1 MNNTMSWQAE
11 PSPHFV
17 PGATAPF
24 ESALDAERLNAL
36 RDLVR
41 VLLAELESLQ
51 SAQPAHADP
60 GAGLQD
66 QVQRFES
73 DLIRQALHRTRGNQ
87 AQAARLLG
95 VKHTTLNAK
104 IHRYR
109 ISQTDQIVQ
118 SEKVVRE
125 DVIAA

>member
-1 MNNTMSWQAE
+1 MSNMMSWQRE
-11 PSPHFV
+11 PSPHCV
-17 PGATAPF
+17 PGSAAQF

-41 VLLAELESLQ
+41 MLLTEVEALQ
-51 SAQPAHADP
+51 GAQPAQADHS
-60 GAGLQD
+60 AGLQN

-104 IHRYR
+104 IHRYG
-109 ISQTDQIVQ
+109 ISLIDQAEEA
-118 SEKVVRE
+118 EKTVRE
-125 DVIAA
+125 HVIAA

>member
-1 MNNTMSWQAE
+1 MNNTMSWQTE
-11 PSPHFV
+11 PSTHFV
-17 PGATAPF
+17 PGAPAPF
-24 ESALDAERLNAL
+24 ESTLDAERLNAL

-41 VLLAELESLQ
+41 ALLAELESLQ
-51 SAQPAHADP
+51 SAQPAHADHS
-60 GAGLQD
+60 AGLQD

-73 DLIRQALHRTRGNQ
+73 DLIRRALYRTRGNQ

-118 SEKVVRE
+118 FEKVVRE

>member
-11 PSPHFV
+11 PSPHSV

-73 DLIRQALHRTRGNQ
+73 DLIRRALHRTRGNQ

-109 ISQTDQIVQ
+109 ISQTDQIDQ

>member
-1 MNNTMSWQAE
+1 MNNTMSWQTE
-11 PSPHFV
+11 PSPHSV

-73 DLIRQALHRTRGNQ
+73 DLIRQALRRTRGNQ